1 MLSQLLTLLVY
12 LRSTV
17 NRERQLDVWT
27 QATNIM
33 DAIVQSSGMNKSRLL
48 DEFSNNFF
56 TIPISLRSGVW
67 SYLWLSSARLSVARL
82 SPFRRRSS
90 SPLVPLSKLITL
102 HPSYKKVL
110 FALFEETTQAVKD
123 SGGDKLTRI
132 RMFRD
137 FMSRDQHM
145 ESIGIYRVLQG

>member
-56 TIPISLRSGVW
+56 TISINLRSGGL

-82 SPFRRRSS
+82 PPFRQRSS
-90 SPLVPLSKLITL
+90 SPLLLYHYQS
-102 HPSYKKVL
+102 
-110 FALFEETTQAVKD
+110 
-123 SGGDKLTRI
+123 
-132 RMFRD
+132 
-137 FMSRDQHM
+137 
-145 ESIGIYRVLQG
+145 

>member
-48 DEFSNNFF
+48 DEFSNNF
-56 TIPISLRSGVW
+56 LRYRSICVLEGCLIFG
-67 SYLWLSSARLSVARL
+67 YLRHAC
-82 SPFRRRSS
+82 
-90 SPLVPLSKLITL
+90 PLLGYP
-102 HPSYKKVL
+102 PSDNEVRHRWYHY
-110 FALFEETTQAVKD
+110 Q
-123 SGGDKLTRI
+123 S
-132 RMFRD
+132 
-137 FMSRDQHM
+137 
-145 ESIGIYRVLQG
+145 